1 MRKLLLVSLAAFCI
15 PMLVFA
21 GPKSDKKTTK
31 KKKGKTEAVTPPAD
45 PKKTEYDKLIEG
57 MKRQEGMLCAYTK
70 EGKLLL
76 ELGSEAFKH
85 DYLLATRLAETSN
98 TGVGVAG
105 QMQCE
110 PLCFYFS
117 TESINV

>member
-45 PKKTEYDKLIEG
+45 PKKRNMT
-57 MKRQEGMLCAYTK
+57 
-70 EGKLLL
+70 
-76 ELGSEAFKH
+76 
-85 DYLLATRLAETSN
+85 N
-98 TGVGVAG
+98 
-105 QMQCE
+105 
-110 PLCFYFS
+110 
-117 TESINV
+117 